1 MKKAQL
7 IVIVEKALFHDEE
20 NHGWHI
26 DAFDETAIKAHN
38 ERYGTNYV
46 AGQLSKA
53 ESMTLEIASMRSVVK
68 TEYCISQNWLR
79 EQVIRGYYGGYGG
92 LVQPPPFYEGLHLEV
107 KTAIEK
113 ALLLVDFDAVKQGK
127 KFEINIYY

>member
-1 MKKAQL
+1 MMKKITAGTL
-7 IVIVEKALFHDEE
+7 MPLMKLPSK
-20 NHGWHI
+20 HI
-26 DAFDETAIKAHN
+26 MNAMAH
-38 ERYGTNYV
+38 YV